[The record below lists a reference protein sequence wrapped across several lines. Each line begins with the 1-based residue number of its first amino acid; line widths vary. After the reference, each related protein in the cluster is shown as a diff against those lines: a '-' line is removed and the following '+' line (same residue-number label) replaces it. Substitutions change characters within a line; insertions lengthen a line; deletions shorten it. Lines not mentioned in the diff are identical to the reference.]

1 MSVEVS
7 TARPVIV
14 VPDRTAPRVTPARGG
29 RRWITSSAA
38 RFCIVLSVLP
48 IVVTALVAVT
58 ANWNNGPLSGGVTT
72 KWMGEALTTFVPALS
87 ASAQVAALTLL
98 IGFPLGLPLAFL
110 FARGGMPGTSVIRW
124 MASLPLAVP
133 GIAVG
138 LALGAMYPQLQRS
151 GWLLILGHVVVTMPF
166 LVASL
171 TPVLRDPD
179 LRQLEQAA
187 ATLGA
192 GAVRRLWT
200 VTLPHV
206 RPALLAGAMMVLAL
220 SFGEFNLTYFIVNP
234 AQQTLPVVLFGA
246 FIYGQT
252 SAGAALALWYCIAV
266 IPLAVGLHLFGT
278 LAVRRRK

>member
-1 MSVEVS
+1 MSV
-7 TARPVIV
+7 AIGR
-14 VPDRTAPRVTPARGG
+14 PARTTRAR
-29 RRWITSSAA
+29 RRWITASAA
-38 RFCIVLSVLP
+38 RFCLVLSVLP

-58 ANWNNGPLSGGVTT
+58 ANWNSGPLHGGVTT
-72 KWMGEALTTFVPALS
+72 RWLSDALTGFLPALS
-87 ASAQVAALTLL
+87 VSAQVAVLTLL
-98 IGFPLGLPLAFL
+98 IGLPLGLPLAFL
-110 FARGGMPGTSVIRW
+110 FARGGLPGVPVIRW

-171 TPVLRDPD
+171 TPVLGDPD
-179 LRQLEQAA
+179 LRQLEQTA

-192 GAVRRLWT
+192 GARRRLWT

-206 RPALLAGAMMVLAL
+206 RPALIAAALMVLTV

-234 AQQTLPVVLFGA
+234 AQQTLPVVLFSA

-252 SAGAALALWYCIAV
+252 SAGAALALWYCLAV

-278 LAVRRRK
+278 LAVRRHK